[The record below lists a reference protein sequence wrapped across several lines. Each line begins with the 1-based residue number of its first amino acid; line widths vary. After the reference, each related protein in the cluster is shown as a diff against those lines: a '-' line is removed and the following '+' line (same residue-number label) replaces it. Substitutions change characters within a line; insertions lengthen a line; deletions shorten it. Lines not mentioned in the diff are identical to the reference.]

1 MPHITSAGASP
12 HHMAS
17 AGGYGHA
24 GGVIVLALLVIII
37 ASAGVMAAAPRWRR
51 RLPRFTAA
59 AVVGLLAVY
68 EVVRGIAEFFLI
80 HYSQPE
86 SYRDDWGGPSLAGVL
101 AVHSGPGLAILILAG
116 VYLHHWRRARRR
128 KARASDA
135 PAGSESVKHR
145 VRG

>member
-1 MPHITSAGASP
+1 MPHITSAGP
-12 HHMAS
+12 HHMVS
-17 AGGYGHA
+17 AGRNGHA

-37 ASAGVMAAAPRWRR
+37 VAAVIMAASPRWRR

-59 AVVGLLAVY
+59 AVGGLLAAY
-68 EVVRGIAEFFLI
+68 EVARGIVEFFLI

-101 AVHSGPGLAILILAG
+101 AVHSGPGLAILIFAG

-128 KARASDA
+128 KARAADA
-135 PAGSESVKHR
+135 PARSESVKHR
-145 VRG
+145 VLG